1 MPKYASLHAGL
12 LARKGEAQPAPVT
25 QIGAVFPSHA
35 EVPEPPV
42 GTPER
47 RRPPAPAPTS
57 ETIADL
63 RRHPATAR
71 HKTTVRLNDEQRR
84 RVRLAAVQ
92 LERSQQSLISEAIDE
107 FLDQLCERELP
118 HCHCL
123 KKR

>member
-1 MPKYASLHAGL
+1 M
-12 LARKGEAQPAPVT
+12 
-25 QIGAVFPSHA
+25 
-35 EVPEPPV
+35 
-42 GTPER
+42 
-47 RRPPAPAPTS
+47 PAPAS

-71 HKTTVRLNDEQRR
+71 HKTTVHLNDEQRR

>member
-25 QIGAVFPSHA
+25 QIGAVFPAHT

-42 GTPER
+42 EPAR
-47 RRPPAPAPTS
+47 PDLRSQPPPAS
-57 ETIADL
+57 EKLAEL

-92 LERSQQSLISEAIDE
+92 LERSQQSLISEAIDD
-107 FLDQLCERELP
+107 FLDRLCERELP

>member
-1 MPKYASLHAGL
+1 
-12 LARKGEAQPAPVT
+12 
-25 QIGAVFPSHA
+25 
-35 EVPEPPV
+35 
-42 GTPER
+42 
-47 RRPPAPAPTS
+47 
-57 ETIADL
+57 
-63 RRHPATAR
+63 
-71 HKTTVRLNDEQRR
+71 VRLNDEQRR